1 MPKIK
6 KTNNADLDQ
15 IFQLLNEMVFFV
27 QTLGAKAFVNAF
39 ALLNPPPPWNAV
51 AECSL
56 ARLLD
61 TDIYMCTVCI
71 YVCNCMYIY
80 IYLYLD
86 I

>member
-6 KTNNADLDQ
+6 KTNNAEKGTKLK
-15 IFQLLNEMVFFV
+15 LLNEMVFFV

-80 IYLYLD
+80 IY
-86 I
+86 ICI